1 MHCLNNH
8 KLSETFETK
17 FGKKPQLVVRAPGRI
32 NLIGEH
38 TDYNNGF
45 VLPAAIDKAIV
56 FAVAKSGTN
65 TFQFY
70 AVDLDDEFIFGSND
84 LRVNEEKRWANYLI
98 GVIAQFEKEGYVVPP
113 LQIVFGGNIP
123 LGAGLSSSA
132 AVECGLAYAI
142 NALLGFQLSKVEL
155 AHMAQKAEHEFAG
168 VQCGIMDQFASL
180 MGAKEHVIRLDC
192 QTLEYEHFPFPMDRY
207 QIVLCDT
214 QVKHSLASSEYN
226 TRRRECEEGVSLLAS
241 YYPDVKSLR
250 DVNIAMLEKHKKEM
264 DPIVFDRC
272 QYVVNENIRVL
283 EGCKDLAAGNLEAFG
298 KKMYASHEGLSNR
311 YVVSCS
317 ELDFLVE
324 QTQDKPYVLGAR
336 MMGGGFGGCTINL
349 VKVQDIQ
356 QFELEMKEAYKRQF
370 NVDLITYKV
379 AIEDGVGLLPDFM
392 ETQP

>member
-1 MHCLNNH
+1 MNNQ
-8 KLSETFETK
+8 KLAEVFETR
-17 FGKKPQLVVRAPGRI
+17 FGKQPHLLVRAPGRI

-45 VLPAAIDKAIV
+45 VLPAAIDKAVI
-56 FAVAKSGTN
+56 FAVAQSGTS

-70 AVDLDDEFIFGSND
+70 ASDLNDELVLERGD
-84 LRVNEEKRWANYLI
+84 LKTNEKKTWANYLI
-98 GVIAQFEKEGYVVPP
+98 GVIAQFEKKGYRVPP
-113 LQIVFGGNIP
+113 LQVAFGGNIP

-142 NALLGFQLSKVEL
+142 NELLGFQISKVEL

-180 MGAKEHVIRLDC
+180 MGKREHVIRLDC
-192 QTLEYEHFPFPMDRY
+192 QTLEYAHFAFPMDKY

-226 TRRRECEEGVSLLAS
+226 TRRLECEEGVTLLTD
-241 YYPDVKSLR
+241 YYPDVQSLR
-250 DVNIAMLEKHKKEM
+250 DVNLTMLEKHRKEM

-272 QYVVNENIRVL
+272 QYVVQENVRVL
-283 EGCKDLAAGNLEAFG
+283 EGCKDLSAGDLEAFG
-298 KKMYASHEGLSNR
+298 KKMYASHEGLSKR
-311 YVVSCS
+311 YAVSCT

-324 QTQDKPYVLGAR
+324 QTEDKPYVSGAR

-349 VKVQDIQ
+349 VRVQDIE
-356 QFELEMKEAYKRQF
+356 QFETEMKRAYKARF
-370 NVDLITYKV
+370 SIDLVTYSV
-379 AIEDGVGLLPDFM
+379 TIEDGVGLFPDLK
-392 ETQP
+392 EA

>member
-1 MHCLNNH
+1 MNSLKNQ
-8 KLSETFETK
+8 KLVEAFKTK
-17 FGKKPQLVVRAPGRI
+17 FGKLPALVVRAPGRI

-45 VLPAAIDKAIV
+45 VLPAAINKAVV
-56 FAVAKSGTN
+56 FAVAQSDTAA
-65 TFQFY
+65 FQFY
-70 AVDLDDEFIFGSND
+70 ASDLNDEFVFESNK
-84 LRVNEEKRWANYLI
+84 LEANEEKKWANYLI
-98 GVIAQFEKEGYVVPP
+98 GVIAQFEKKGYSVPP
-113 LQIVFGGNIP
+113 LQVAFGGDIP

-142 NALLGFQLSKVEL
+142 NELLGLELAKVEL

-192 QTLEYEHFPFPMDRY
+192 QTLAYEHFPFPMDKY

-226 TRRRECEEGVSLLAS
+226 TRRLECEEGVALLS
-241 YYPDVKSLR
+241 TYNPDVKSLR
-250 DVNIAMLEKHKKEM
+250 DVNISMLEKHRKEM

-272 QYVVNENIRVL
+272 QYVVDENIRVL
-283 EGCKDLAAGNLEAFG
+283 EGCKDLSAGNLEAFG
-298 KKMYASHEGLSNR
+298 KKMYASHEGLSKR
-311 YVVSCS
+311 YAVSCP

-324 QTQDKPYVLGAR
+324 QTEDKAYVLGAR

-349 VKVQDIQ
+349 VKVLDIAK
-356 QFELEMKEAYKRQF
+356 FEREMTQAYKARF
-370 NVDLITYKV
+370 NIGLVTYRIS
-379 AIEDGVGLLPDFM
+379 IEDGVGLVRNYH
-392 ETQP
+392 

>member
-1 MHCLNNH
+1 MDNLNNQ
-8 KLSETFETK
+8 KLVEAFETK

-56 FAVAKSGTN
+56 FAIAQSDT
-65 TFQFY
+65 TAFHFY
-70 AVDLDDEFIFGSND
+70 ASDLDDEFSFENRQ
-84 LRVNEEKRWANYLI
+84 LQANEEKMWANYLI
-98 GVIAQFEKEGYVVPP
+98 GVIAQFQKKGYSIPP
-113 LQIVFGGNIP
+113 LQVAFGGNIP

-142 NALLGFQLSKVEL
+142 NEILSLGLPKEVL

-180 MGAKEHVIRLDC
+180 MGKKEHVIRLDC
-192 QTLEYEHFPFPMDRY
+192 QTLEYEHFPFPMDKY

-226 TRRRECEEGVSLLAS
+226 TRRLECEEGVALLAG
-241 YYPDVKSLR
+241 YYPGVKSLR
-250 DVNIAMLEKHKKEM
+250 DVNIAMLKKHRKEM

-283 EGCKDLAAGNLEAFG
+283 EGCKDLSAGDLETFG
-298 KKMYASHEGLSNR
+298 EKMYASHEGLSKR
-311 YVVSCS
+311 YAVSCP

-324 QTQDKPYVLGAR
+324 QTEDKPYVLGAR

-349 VKVQDIQ
+349 VDVQCIE
-356 QFELEMKEAYKRQF
+356 QFESAMKQVYKTRF
-370 NVDLITYKV
+370 NIDLVTYQV
-379 AIEDGVGLLPDFM
+379 AIEDGVGLFPNLP
-392 ETQP
+392 EANQ

>member
-1 MHCLNNH
+1 MNNQ
-8 KLSETFETK
+8 KLAEVFGTK
-17 FGKKPQLVVRAPGRI
+17 FGKSPQLVVRAPGRI

-45 VLPAAIDKAIV
+45 VLPAAIDKAVV
-56 FAVAKSGTN
+56 FAVAKSETSS
-65 TFQFY
+65 FQFY
-70 AVDLDDEFIFGSND
+70 ASDIDDEFDFEGHQ
-84 LRVNEEKRWANYLI
+84 LQVNEGKKWANYLI
-98 GVIAQFEKEGYVVPP
+98 GVIAQFQKKGYSVPP
-113 LQIVFGGNIP
+113 LQIAFGGNIP

-142 NALLGFQLSKVEL
+142 NELLGLHLPKEEL

-192 QTLEYEHFPFPMDRY
+192 QTLEYKYFPFPMDKY

-226 TRRRECEEGVSLLAS
+226 TRRLECEEGVALLS
-241 YYPDVKSLR
+241 NYYPDVKSLR
-250 DVNIAMLEKHKKEM
+250 DVNIAMLEKHRKEM

-272 QYVVNENIRVL
+272 QYVVLENIRVL
-283 EGCKDLAAGNLEAFG
+283 EGCRDLSSGDLEAFG
-298 KKMYASHEGLSNR
+298 RKMYASHEGLSKR
-311 YVVSCS
+311 YAVSCP

-324 QTQDKPYVLGAR
+324 QTEDKPYVLGAR

-349 VKVQDIQ
+349 VEVRHIE
-356 QFELEMKEAYKRQF
+356 QFEAEMKQSYKARF
-370 NVDLITYKV
+370 NIDLVTYQV
-379 AIEDGVGLLPDFM
+379 AIEDGVGLIPN
-392 ETQP
+392 

>member
-1 MHCLNNH
+1 MNHLNNQ
-8 KLSETFETK
+8 KLAEVFETR
-17 FGKKPQLVVRAPGRI
+17 FGKQPHLLVRAPGRI

-45 VLPAAIDKAIV
+45 VLPAAIDKAVI
-56 FAVAKSGTN
+56 FAVAQSGTS

-70 AVDLDDEFIFGSND
+70 ASDLNDELVLERGD
-84 LRVNEEKRWANYLI
+84 LKANEKKTWANYLI
-98 GVIAQFEKEGYVVPP
+98 GVIAQFEKKGYRVPP
-113 LQIVFGGNIP
+113 LQVAFGGNIP

-142 NALLGFQLSKVEL
+142 NELLGFQISKVEL

-180 MGAKEHVIRLDC
+180 MGKREHVIRLDC
-192 QTLEYEHFPFPMDRY
+192 QTLEYAHFAFPMDKY

-226 TRRRECEEGVSLLAS
+226 TRRLECEEGVTLLS
-241 YYPDVKSLR
+241 DYYPDVQSLR
-250 DVNIAMLEKHKKEM
+250 DVNLTMLEKHRKEM

-272 QYVVNENIRVL
+272 QYVVQENVRVL
-283 EGCKDLAAGNLEAFG
+283 EGCKDLSAGDLEAFG
-298 KKMYASHEGLSNR
+298 KKMYASHEGLSKR
-311 YVVSCS
+311 YAVSCT

-324 QTQDKPYVLGAR
+324 QTEDKPYVSGAR

-349 VKVQDIQ
+349 VRVQDIE
-356 QFELEMKEAYKRQF
+356 QFETEMKRAYKARF
-370 NVDLITYKV
+370 SIDLVTYSV
-379 AIEDGVGLLPDFM
+379 TIEDGVGLFPDLK
-392 ETQP
+392 EA